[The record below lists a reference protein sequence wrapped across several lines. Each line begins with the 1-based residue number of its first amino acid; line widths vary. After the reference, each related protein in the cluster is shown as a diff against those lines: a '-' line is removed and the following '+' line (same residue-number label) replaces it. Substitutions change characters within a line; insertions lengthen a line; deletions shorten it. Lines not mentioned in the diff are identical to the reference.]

1 VVYNKGMENRL
12 RIERRSLALQLRD
25 RIRSMMKE
33 KYFRAGDQLPSEES
47 LVDIF
52 AVSRST
58 VRESLKL
65 LEEEKVIIVRHGLG
79 RFVAVDPTSIMT
91 EDITHL
97 ESVTEMAAALGIMI
111 ETEVVSLR
119 SELADG
125 VIQAR
130 LKLQPGESVYILE
143 RARKTNGEI
152 VIFSIDI
159 FPAREVPGEINQDMF
174 KGSLLELMEGAWG
187 KRLAYSRAVIS
198 AEQLDIE
205 LCAKMPNCSGS
216 TWILMEQ
223 VNYDEADFPVLYS
236 KDYHRSDKF
245 HFHVLRRRK

>member
-1 VVYNKGMENRL
+1 MNKQP

-47 LVDIF
+47 LVNMF
-52 AVSRST
+52 AVSRTT

-79 RFVAVDPTSIMT
+79 RFVVVDPSNFLT
-91 EDITHL
+91 EDITRL
-97 ESVTEMAAALGIMI
+97 ESVTEMAASLGIMI
-111 ETEVVSLR
+111 ETEVVNLR
-119 SELADG
+119 SEPAGG
-125 VIQAR
+125 VIQTH
-130 LKLQPGESVYILE
+130 LNLQPGDPVYILE

-152 VIFSIDI
+152 VIFSIDM
-159 FPAREVPGEINQDMF
+159 FPANIVPGEIQKDLF
-174 KGSLLELMEGAWG
+174 QGSLLELIEGTWG

-198 AEQLDIE
+198 AEQLDSE
-205 LCAKMPNCSGS
+205 LCIKNHGCSGS

-223 VNYDEADFPVLYS
+223 VNYDEADFPILYS

-245 HFHVLRRRK
+245 HFHVLRRRR